1 MHLRYIERAYR
12 AAHPSLPV
20 SARWPL
26 VGWLRFLTAMTS
38 ERAATVG
45 RSSPLR
51 ISRKRM
57 SARMLM
63 SRNLHGLG
71 LSVRIQDVG

>member
-51 ISRKRM
+51 M